1 MNLGFVL
8 QAGQIAGT
16 ITSVATS
23 VNSIVSVTVLDVAVN
38 VVT

>member
-16 ITSVATS
+16 TSSVTAS
-23 VNSIVSVTVLDVAVN
+23 VNSIDSVTVLDMAIN
-38 VVT
+38 VIA